1 MRREDILDVIRRM
14 GPGDI
19 TLTVLTLRNGGTI
32 TLEALIRTEAEY
44 MVVRGREGGTT
55 DEGRAFFVPYEDVV
69 YIKLDRMTRANQLR
83 RMYGEKV
90 ELDREEQYEAES
102 NTAQGESIDP
112 VTGVATPAPASQPLD
127 PAAIAK
133 QNLLDRIRAART
145 SAGSS
150 KPR

>member
-1 MRREDILDVIRRM
+1 MRREDVLDVVRRID
-14 GPGDI
+14 PGDV
-19 TLTVLTLRNGGTI
+19 TLTVLTLQNGATI
-32 TLEALIRTEAEY
+32 TLDSLVRSENDY

-55 DEGRAFFVPYEDVV
+55 DDGRAFFVPYAEIS
-69 YIKLDRMTRANQLR
+69 YIKLDKVVRTNQIR

-90 ELDREEQYEAES
+90 ELDREEQYEAGMTEAGGGTEAG
-102 NTAQGESIDP
+102 NG
-112 VTGVATPAPASQPLD
+112 TPAPVAQPLD

-145 SAGSS
+145 SAGTN